1 VKPSQKLLREYDLAS
16 VHNLAGGIQAW
27 QAENLPIEK

>member
-1 VKPSQKLLREYDLAS
+1 VKPSQKLLREYDSAS
-16 VHNLAGGIQAW
+16 VYNLAGGIQAW